1 MEEFKLTVGGWVLLI
16 GSLSF
21 VWTLAAWCYYKV
33 LSGPRD
39 SDG

>member
-1 MEEFKLTVGGWVLLI
+1 MDELKLTVGGWVLLI

-21 VWTLAAWCYYKV
+21 VWGLAVWCYYKV
-33 LSGPRD
+33 LSGPSD